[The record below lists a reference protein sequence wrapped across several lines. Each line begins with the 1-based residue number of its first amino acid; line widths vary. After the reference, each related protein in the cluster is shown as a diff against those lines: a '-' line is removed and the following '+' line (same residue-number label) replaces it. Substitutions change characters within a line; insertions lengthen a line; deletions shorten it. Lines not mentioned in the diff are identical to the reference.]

1 MADESLPAVAG
12 GSAAAGESVPAA
24 APKSSFLSFLKSG
37 DVMRQVIIIL
47 TLAICLAVVVYLM
60 VWAKGSDMRPLGQ
73 FTTPELIKTL
83 NALDAHKFEYKVE
96 QGTNTI
102 YVKGDDYNNIVLSLK
117 RDGIMGEEANSG
129 DELILKD
136 SGFGVS
142 QRLESER
149 MKLSREQQLAY
160 AIRQYRNIA
169 DATVLLAIPR
179 ENVFAR
185 DQRKPSATVVVRLKN
200 SGSMLKQEEVD
211 AIVDTVA
218 SAVHNLEPSRVTVT
232 DQNGRLL
239 NSGSQ
244 DAKSVQARRAFE
256 MEQRKES
263 EYREKIDS
271 ILSPVL
277 GYGNYTA
284 EVDVVMD
291 SSEQES
297 TSKLYNPDESAVRSE
312 AIKRES
318 SSGAMAGGIP
328 GALSNQPPAASHIP
342 ETVTGTNAGANAA
355 DGQGAGNGTT
365 ATERGNAKNP
375 ASGPQGAGA
384 GTSAVLS
391 SSSSG
396 GRYSSNETR
405 NYEIDTTISHTVR
418 HPGGINRLTVS
429 VGVDYA
435 RKAGADGKVE
445 YVPRTPEELENIR
458 RLLEG
463 GLGFDVTRGDQLEVV
478 SVKFNKAPVA
488 ETVAEKFYESDW
500 FWRLVKIA
508 ASVLVIL
515 GIIMMIV
522 KPMVMKLI
530 YSKEE
535 SEKQHELDLDNTMV
549 GQGDD
554 DLRLLAQSA
563 DSPESLYNI
572 KNGQLILPD
581 LHRDEDLL
589 KAVRALVS
597 NEPDLAAEVVKKWVE
612 EDMPKK

>member
-12 GSAAAGESVPAA
+12 GSVPAGESAPAA
-24 APKSSFLSFLKSG
+24 VPKSSFLSFLKSA

-96 QGTNTI
+96 QGSNTI

-117 RDGIMGEEANSG
+117 RDGVMGEEVNSG

-200 SGSMLKQEEVD
+200 TGSMLKQEEVD

-244 DAKSVQARRAFE
+244 DARSVQARRAFE

-263 EYREKIDS
+263 EYREKIDG

-284 EVDVVMD
+284 EVDISMD

-297 TSKLYNPDESAVRSE
+297 TSKLYNPDE
-312 AIKRES
+312 
-318 SSGAMAGGIP
+318 MAGGIP

-355 DGQGAGNGTT
+355 DGQGPGNGTT

-375 ASGPQGAGA
+375 ASGPQTGGA

-391 SSSSG
+391 SASSG

-435 RKAGADGKVE
+435 KKTGEDGKVE

-478 SVKFNKAPVA
+478 SVRFNKAPVA
-488 ETVAEKFYESDW
+488 EAAAEKFYESDW
-500 FWRLVKIA
+500 FWRLVKIV

-530 YSKEE
+530 YSKDETDR
-535 SEKQHELDLDNTMV
+535 QHELDLDNTMV

-581 LHRDEDLL
+581 LHKDEDLL

>member
-312 AIKRES
+312 VIKRES

-328 GALSNQPPAASHIP
+328 GALSNRLRAIFRRPLPVRTPAQTQLTVRAPATARPRPRGATPRIRRQVPREQAPGHRLSFPHHPQAAGTRAMRPGTTRLTPPSPIPCAILAAS
-342 ETVTGTNAGANAA
+342 
-355 DGQGAGNGTT
+355 T
-365 ATERGNAKNP
+365 A
-375 ASGPQGAGA
+375 
-384 GTSAVLS
+384 
-391 SSSSG
+391 
-396 GRYSSNETR
+396 
-405 NYEIDTTISHTVR
+405 
-418 HPGGINRLTVS
+418 
-429 VGVDYA
+429 
-435 RKAGADGKVE
+435 
-445 YVPRTPEELENIR
+445 
-458 RLLEG
+458 
-463 GLGFDVTRGDQLEVV
+463 
-478 SVKFNKAPVA
+478 
-488 ETVAEKFYESDW
+488 
-500 FWRLVKIA
+500 
-508 ASVLVIL
+508 
-515 GIIMMIV
+515 
-522 KPMVMKLI
+522 
-530 YSKEE
+530 
-535 SEKQHELDLDNTMV
+535 
-549 GQGDD
+549 
-554 DLRLLAQSA
+554 LR
-563 DSPESLYNI
+563 SP
-572 KNGQLILPD
+572 
-581 LHRDEDLL
+581 
-589 KAVRALVS
+589 
-597 NEPDLAAEVVKKWVE
+597 
-612 EDMPKK
+612 